1 MYVLDDERYD
11 DADFYDE
18 VHKNDAEPDVGENA
32 DQDTSEVSSA
42 ATTKRP
48 KDEEPMNDWDRYG
61 LNQTYEDKE
70 FDETKALTLLYK
82 EDPKSKREA
91 IKYVT
96 YFAKRNCN
104 EAKMFLVTFIQD
116 VNKELYGPEYK
127 DVFELAKNALWLTMR
142 NYVRIVCENYYKKQS
157 ISDAERYERVVEALN
172 QCAVYIFENIDR
184 YDPSTGYQLTTFFN
198 AKVLTG
204 AIFEFESDRTGES
217 SKQDMRTNKLVVNAM
232 KDCEDRGIAPTTALI
247 AQMTGKS
254 VREVTEALA
263 RVHAK
268 NTMTTIDVP
277 DFNNKGGLTAQTSF
291 EMPEASLLDQERRN
305 DMMQHLGELNDEERT
320 LLCLNLGFECDGNQ
334 LIEKTPLKAYEIEQM
349 TGIDRIKVQQIIA
362 GALQKL
368 KKSYNVR
375 EKRGDA
381 LLSGRGLVFEQD
393 DTDDL
398 DDIIAIY

>member
-142 NYVRIVCENYYKKQS
+142 NYVRIVCENYYKKQKGTIRFLLSVYQSSCS
-157 ISDAERYERVVEALN
+157 ICCGFS
-172 QCAVYIFENIDR
+172 F
-184 YDPSTGYQLTTFFN
+184 
-198 AKVLTG
+198 
-204 AIFEFESDRTGES
+204 
-217 SKQDMRTNKLVVNAM
+217 
-232 KDCEDRGIAPTTALI
+232 
-247 AQMTGKS
+247 
-254 VREVTEALA
+254 
-263 RVHAK
+263 
-268 NTMTTIDVP
+268 
-277 DFNNKGGLTAQTSF
+277 GLTPPKALMM
-291 EMPEASLLDQERRN
+291 MPFSSIR
-305 DMMQHLGELNDEERT
+305 
-320 LLCLNLGFECDGNQ
+320 
-334 LIEKTPLKAYEIEQM
+334 
-349 TGIDRIKVQQIIA
+349 
-362 GALQKL
+362 
-368 KKSYNVR
+368 
-375 EKRGDA
+375 
-381 LLSGRGLVFEQD
+381 
-393 DTDDL
+393 
-398 DDIIAIY
+398 